1 MVLVAAHSSLVV
13 MGIVGGN
20 ENTPPPPPP
29 LELPP
34 LEVDDMDFF
43 LESTLLFPDLKIGKN
58 HGYLAIEPRL
68 L

>member
-43 LESTLLFPDLKIGKN
+43 LESTPLFPDL
-58 HGYLAIEPRL
+58 
-68 L
+68 

>member
-13 MGIVGGN
+13 MGTVGGN
-20 ENTPPPPPP
+20 ENTPPPPPPP

-43 LESTLLFPDLKIGKN
+43 LESTLLFTDL
-58 HGYLAIEPRL
+58 
-68 L
+68 